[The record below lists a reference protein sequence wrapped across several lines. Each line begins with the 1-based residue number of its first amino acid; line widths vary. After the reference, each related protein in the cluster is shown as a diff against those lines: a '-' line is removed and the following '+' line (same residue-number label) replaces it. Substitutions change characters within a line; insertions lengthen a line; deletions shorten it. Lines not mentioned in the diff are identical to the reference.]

1 MMGNYRSLV
10 PCIMAE
16 RHKTPGLS
24 DIALDFV
31 VRGSGKVSAVK
42 ANGQRG
48 GPFAGCLLGRMQS
61 FGFPKFNGSKTIAS
75 WSMSM
80 R

>member
-1 MMGNYRSLV
+1 MQ
-10 PCIMAE
+10 E

-31 VRGSGKVSAVK
+31 VRGTGKVSAVK
-42 ANGQRG
+42 VNGQHG
-48 GPFAGCLLGRMQS
+48 GPFAGCVLGRMQS

-75 WSMSM
+75 WSMQM